1 MSFDYDI
8 AIIGSGP
15 AGYSCAIQSASY
27 QKKVLLIEANAHQLG
42 GTWVNTGTLPS
53 KALREA
59 AKAAMRYN
67 SLFSAESPQK
77 PYTRL
82 DKRDL
87 LQYKNEV
94 LDSKNQK
101 LKDNL
106 RRKNVEMV
114 RGMGTF
120 KDEHTLEISD
130 PEGNKRTI
138 TAANILIATGSRP
151 TDPTTF
157 TIDHVNVL
165 DYESLL
171 ASSHIP
177 RRLIVVGSSINAF
190 EYATIFATL
199 GTRVTLLNESD
210 ELLPFLD
217 QDIRTE
223 LLSILEKQSIQI
235 FNGIQIERIE
245 KNQLRNCT
253 EVGFRSKTTPDPLR
267 IFEVDQVLY
276 AGGYIPNTDT
286 LNLKAIHLHPDENG
300 FIQVNDEMKTS
311 VDHIYAAGDV
321 VGYPSLA
328 SISFVQG
335 RLAAST
341 MFDSALID
349 EPGDAHIPFGIYSV
363 PEIAGIG
370 LSEDEARRLGFQVE
384 TGLAPFNQVTQA
396 EYSRTEEGLLKL
408 IFDSKSLQILGVYIV
423 GEQAADLIHLGQAVM
438 AMNGDIRYFVQN
450 ILNYPT
456 FSEAYQ
462 IAALDGL
469 AKVEASL

>member
-8 AIIGSGP
+8 AILGSGP

-27 QKKVLLIEANAHQLG
+27 QKKILLIEANAQQLG

-67 SLFSAESPQK
+67 ALFPTDSPKK
-77 PYTRL
+77 PYSRV
-82 DKRDL
+82 DKREL
-87 LQYKNEV
+87 LHYKNEV

-106 RRKNVEMV
+106 HRKNVEMV
-114 RGMGTF
+114 RGVGSF
-120 KDEHTLEISD
+120 IDEHTLEITD
-130 PEGNKRTI
+130 PDGKKKRI

-165 DYESLL
+165 DYSSLL
-171 ASSHIP
+171 KSSHIP
-177 RRLIVVGSSINAF
+177 RRMIVVGSSINAF

-217 QDIRTE
+217 QDVRAE
-223 LLSILEKQSIQI
+223 LLTILEKQSIQI
-235 FNGIQIERIE
+235 FNGVQIDKIE

-253 EVGFRSKTTPDPLR
+253 EVGFRSKTATEQLR

-276 AGGYIPNTDT
+276 AGGYLPNTDT
-286 LNLKAIHLHPDENG
+286 LNLKAIHIHPDEHG
-300 FIQVNDEMKTS
+300 FIQVNDEMRTS
-311 VDHIYAAGDV
+311 VSHIFAAGDV

-335 RLAAST
+335 RLAASS
-341 MFDSALID
+341 MFDSALLD

-370 LSEDEARRLGFQVE
+370 LSEEGARRLGFQVE
-384 TGLAPFNQVTQA
+384 IGLASFSQVTQA

-408 IFDSKSLQILGVYIV
+408 IFDKTSLQLLGIYIV

-438 AMNGDIRYFVQN
+438 ALNGDIRYFVKN

-469 AKVEASL
+469 AKVEAAE

>member
-1 MSFDYDI
+1 MSFEYDL

-27 QKKVLLIEANAHQLG
+27 QKKVVLIEANAQQLG

-59 AKAAMRYN
+59 AKAVQRYH
-67 SLFSAESPQK
+67 SLLGADKKLK
-77 PYTRL
+77 PFTQFQMS
-82 DKRDL
+82 DL
-87 LQYKNEV
+87 FKYKQQV

-101 LKDNL
+101 LKENL
-106 RRKNVEMV
+106 TRKHVEMV
-114 RGMGTF
+114 RGIGSF
-120 KDEHTLEISD
+120 IDDHTLQVTD
-130 PEGNKRTI
+130 PEGKTRTL

-151 TDPTTF
+151 TTPTTF
-157 TIDHVNVL
+157 EVDHVNIL
-165 DYESLL
+165 DYDSLL
-171 ASSHIP
+171 TSTHIP
-177 RRLIVVGSSINAF
+177 RRMVVVGNSINAF
-190 EYATIFATL
+190 EYATIFVTL

-217 QDIRTE
+217 QDIRTQ
-223 LLSILEKQSIQI
+223 LLAILEKQSIQV
-235 FNGIQIERIE
+235 FNGTTIDRIQ

-253 EVGFRSKTTPDPLR
+253 EVGFRCNTSADELR

-276 AGGYIPNTDT
+276 AGGYVPNTDT
-286 LNLKAIHLHPDENG
+286 LNLQAIHLHPDEQG
-300 FIQVNDEMKTS
+300 FIAVNEEMKTS
-311 VDHIYAAGDV
+311 IEHIYAAGDV

-341 MFDSALID
+341 MFDSSFIEEGSD
-349 EPGDAHIPFGIYSV
+349 TYIPFGIYSV

-370 LSEDEARRLGFQVE
+370 LSEEEAKRLGFQVE
-384 TGLAPFNQVTQA
+384 TGIASFQQVTQA
-396 EYSRTEEGLLKL
+396 EYSRNEEGLLKL
-408 IFDSKSLQILGVYIV
+408 IFDKTSLQILGVFIL

-438 AMNGDIRYFVQN
+438 SMNGDIRYFVQN

-469 AKVEASL
+469 AKIEAE

>member
-1 MSFDYDI
+1 MSYDYDI

-15 AGYSCAIQSASY
+15 AGYSCAIQSASF
-27 QKKVLLIEANAHQLG
+27 QKKVLLIEANAQQLG

-59 AKAAMRYN
+59 AKSAHRYHA
-67 SLFSAESPQK
+67 LFSPDQK
-77 PYTRL
+77 MKPLTQYEMG
-82 DKRDL
+82 DL
-87 LQYKNEV
+87 FQYKKQV
-94 LDSKNQK
+94 LDAKNQR
-101 LKDNL
+101 LKENL
-106 RRKNVEMV
+106 SRKGVVMA
-114 RGMGTF
+114 RGIGSF
-120 KDEHTLEISD
+120 VDEHTLDITD
-130 PEGNKRTI
+130 PDGNKQRI

-151 TDPTTF
+151 TSPTSF
-157 TIDHVNVL
+157 SIDHVNIL

-171 ASSHIP
+171 SATHIP
-177 RRLIVVGSSINAF
+177 RRMVVVGSSINAF

-199 GTRVTLLNESD
+199 GTRVTLLNESE

-217 QDIRTE
+217 QDIRDH
-223 LLSILEKQSIQI
+223 LLTILDKKSIQV
-235 FNGIQIERIE
+235 FNGTTIDRIQ

-253 EVGFRSKTTPDPLR
+253 EVGFRCSTSPDELR

-286 LNLKAIHLHPDENG
+286 LNLKAIHLHPDEQG
-300 FIQVNDEMKTS
+300 FISVNEEMKTS
-311 VDHIYAAGDV
+311 IDHIYAAGDV

-341 MFDSALID
+341 MFDSSFL
-349 EPGDAHIPFGIYSV
+349 EEGSDAYIPFGIYSV

-370 LSEDEARRLGFQVE
+370 LSESEARRLGFHVE
-384 TGLAPFNQVTQA
+384 TGIASFQQVTQA

-408 IFDSKSLQILGVYIV
+408 IFDKTSLQILGVFIL
-423 GEQAADLIHLGQAVM
+423 GEQAADMIHLGQAVM

-462 IAALDGL
+462 IAALNGL
-469 AKVEASL
+469 EKVEAE